1 MGEFRRPPEERSS
14 AAGLLLT
21 DATLAKVPLT
31 VLSLAVMNIN
41 HGQVIR

>member
-31 VLSLAVMNIN
+31 VLSFGWQLPNLTL
-41 HGQVIR
+41 